1 MKIVCFSIEFSTF
14 CQSNPFWLWCLGVA
28 LPHCRRRLLLYYTR
42 LLPALGRLLP
52 AFGSVLCCCELK
64 GWYENDIR
72 YNPSC
77 KICSSDLLSDSVE
90 SGCTWQA
97 SVLHGPINCIVK
109 MYHKLYQPY
118 QYCYEIY
125 SEPIHWSC
133 WFDPKVLDSSFCKKM
148 FGETSVKWDVHV
160 FQIH

>member
-1 MKIVCFSIEFSTF
+1 MIQFTGSSTRAGILKCMMKIVCFSIEFSTF

-90 SGCTWQA
+90 SGCTWLA

-118 QYCYEIY
+118 QYCYVGWILLRTNTMIMLIR
-125 SEPIHWSC
+125 SKSPGQL
-133 WFDPKVLDSSFCKKM
+133 VL
-148 FGETSVKWDVHV
+148 
-160 FQIH
+160 